1 MRNFLIHFLYNIL
14 LLTWYKD
21 FFYHLNSLVADI
33 EGGKEAEGVW
43 EQGAEEN
50 IWT

>member
-1 MRNFLIHFLYNIL
+1 MLFVLGPLAM
-14 LLTWYKD
+14 W
-21 FFYHLNSLVADI
+21 SLVADV

-43 EQGAEEN
+43 EYGVEEN